1 MIVTK
6 YGNYVRKFMWQLCEW
21 DRVDISKL
29 RDYELSKTIWI
40 TQYFSCT
47 FFKFSKNNLLK
58 QFTLA
63 ILLDSGTRKH
73 NFGCRFL
80 KIEYYVLFSSF
91 PVLKI
96 VWHISI
102 CKLKIQSTQVFFG
115 KSIEMKVQIL
125 YVLVIVSPNLLTSNF
140 PSFLT
145 NICITASQMELFFI

>member
-1 MIVTK
+1 MNCQRQFGLPNIFHV
-6 YGNYVRKFMWQLCEW
+6 
-21 DRVDISKL
+21 
-29 RDYELSKTIWI
+29 
-40 TQYFSCT
+40 
-47 FFKFSKNNLLK
+47 FKFSKNNLLK

-102 CKLKIQSTQVFFG
+102 CKLKIQSTQVLFG
-115 KSIEMKVQIL
+115 KSIETRVQIL
-125 YVLVIVSPNLLTSNF
+125 YVSTRNCFTNSSSIKLSI
-140 PSFLT
+140 FLT
-145 NICITASQMELFFI
+145 NICITASLFKLS